1 MSNIEQIRF
10 RTKVCFIASQGVLKT
25 PESTLKLNLSEQ
37 YILSYLIENHS
48 TPVTKDDLLKVG
60 WPDRIVTEASL
71 FQVIRALRVKLNE
84 KTKGDVIET
93 LPRVGYQIREFTREH
108 VDLSEQKSNSTISNI
123 NKKTIISAIILTS
136 TLLGSG
142 AWYMYPPQTEPTHFL
157 IEHDHIGNNS
167 ITFISQTLEQQL
179 DLRNKTK
186 KIFSQQLN
194 KYGKMT
200 ITDKRIYFYKSDDFY
215 SIAWCQVTPGTNQ
228 CKPMTDFSYKVSP
241 DEWTK
246 FTHLI
251 IDNKKIFREKV
262 SLISDS
268 VYEPLSIVYRSYISN
283 YGIIS
288 KISNFYISPTDKKN
302 VFDYSKVSFITSKKT
317 GHYQALSLSAESLTI
332 MNKKSQFISTLKIT
346 PKAFHWAY
354 QDNAN
359 LSKNKA
365 LTFLDDDNK
374 SKSYGYNAIRYDY
387 VVAGQK
393 QLQLIL
399 NESTGLYWL
408 HSGKNNPLTL
418 LPTTT
423 HP

>member
-108 VDLSEQKSNSTISNI
+108 VDLSEQKSNSTISKI

-157 IEHDHIGNNS
+157 IEHDNIGNNS

-179 DLRNKTK
+179 DLRNKT
-186 KIFSQQLN
+186 
-194 KYGKMT
+194 
-200 ITDKRIYFYKSDDFY
+200 
-215 SIAWCQVTPGTNQ
+215 
-228 CKPMTDFSYKVSP
+228 
-241 DEWTK
+241 
-246 FTHLI
+246 
-251 IDNKKIFREKV
+251 KKIFREKV